1 MKHQLWQIKRQSRKR
16 NIVAD
21 AVKRKTQHT
30 LNTVV
35 NTQLN
40 LLREL
45 GDLHIQLAS
54 YRNVNVQL
62 LALILQPSLMEEP
75 RVNEDSDPELHRVNQ
90 NLKRA
95 KLRGGSQHLLFGAS
109 RGYQDV

>member
-1 MKHQLWQIKRQSRKR
+1 M
-16 NIVAD
+16 VD
-21 AVKRKTQHT
+21 ALNRRTQHT

-35 NTQLN
+35 DTQLN
-40 LLREL
+40 LLIEIE
-45 GDLHIQLAS
+45 DFNIQLVS
-54 YRNVNVQL
+54 HSSVNVQL
-62 LALILQPSLMEEP
+62 LALTLQPSLMEEP
-75 RVNEDSDPELHRVNQ
+75 RVNEDSDPELQRVNQ